1 MPMLEDIRVPLGM
14 CYFQIEKFDQAIE
27 LFEGIDIEFLTENV
41 LNNLG
46 AVCIQSQVYELAEKY
61 LLAAEE
67 KPGKSGFAKKSR
79 TSLSKNRPT

>member
-1 MPMLEDIRVPLGM
+1 M

-27 LFEGIDIEFLTENV
+27 LFEDIDIELLTEDV

-61 LLAAEE
+61 LLAR
-67 KPGKSGFAKKSR
+67 KK
-79 TSLSKNRPT
+79 TQLIQLH